1 MKMLQCCIAVGPVV
15 RHLSLP
21 SMQLCYEFV
30 LFSKWFSICQFPF
43 PHGSQFVTFP
53 MVPSCSFLS
62 GSQSAPFHVAPNL
75 LFSLWFQNCPFPSGA
90 KFVIFEAV
98 INLPGPFTSSPCWS
112 TLCFSRFPNR
122 SHLRALD
129 SQGGKEGERVV
140 EPNLTVRPTGC
151 FIGGAKATNKCTYH
165 LTEGAGNTSSKSST
179 YLVGFLFVRAGLSYL
194 GVQHLLEKG
203 ANRLTCLL
211 KSLSDRVSRST

>member
-1 MKMLQCCIAVGPVV
+1 MANHGGLCFVKMLQCCIAVGPVV
-15 RHLSLP
+15 RHLALP

-43 PHGSQFVTFP
+43 PHGFQFVTFP

-75 LFSLWFQNCPFPSGA
+75 VFSLWFQNCPFPSGA

-112 TLCFSRFPNR
+112 ALCFSRFPNR

-129 SQGGKEGERVV
+129 SQGGKGR
-140 EPNLTVRPTGC
+140 RTGC
-151 FIGGAKATNKCTYH
+151 GAKFD
-165 LTEGAGNTSSKSST
+165 GSSH
-179 YLVGFLFVRAGLSYL
+179 GLFHWWGESDQQMHIPSHGRGW
-194 GVQHLLEKG
+194 QHI
-203 ANRLTCLL
+203 
-211 KSLSDRVSRST
+211 